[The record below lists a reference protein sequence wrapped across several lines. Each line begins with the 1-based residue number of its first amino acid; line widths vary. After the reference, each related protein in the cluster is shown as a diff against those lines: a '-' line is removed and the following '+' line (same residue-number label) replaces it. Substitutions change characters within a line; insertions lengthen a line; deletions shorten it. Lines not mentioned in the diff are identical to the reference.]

1 MNSLAKKFCLV
12 GVGVGGNFVWYLNVL
27 VIFMGLHGEGR
38 GFKVSIWGPQSGGF
52 NFYWRGRVYFSY
64 LLREVPAHSA
74 LTET

>member
-38 GFKVSIWGPQSGGF
+38 GFKVSIWGPQSGGSIF
-52 NFYWRGRVYFSY
+52 IGEAGLTLATYCLKYAHT
-64 LLREVPAHSA
+64 VP
-74 LTET
+74 L

>member
-38 GFKVSIWGPQSGGF
+38 GFKVSIWGPQSAGF
-52 NFYWRGRVYFSY
+52 NFY
-64 LLREVPAHSA
+64 
-74 LTET
+74 